1 VTVSPSIRLGAL
13 LAGGLLVALA
23 LAGCG
28 GEASTLDPTGT
39 ERAVGRAV
47 AAKVDPVVSETRC
60 PDEIEREEGG
70 TFRCTIVLK
79 AVGELPVDV
88 RQVDGQGSI
97 DVTPAA
103 AVVAKARIVSEL
115 TSSLRDQFDR
125 SFTVRCSGKAT
136 EIRTSS
142 STSTCSARD
151 ETSKREV
158 VVTVTDAAGSLAFEV
173 QPPK

>member
-1 VTVSPSIRLGAL
+1 VAL
-13 LAGGLLVALA
+13 LAAVALA
-23 LAGCG
+23 TLVGCSS
-28 GEASTLDPTGT
+28 APTLDAAGT

-60 PDEIEREEGG
+60 PDDLERADGG
-70 TFRCTIVLK
+70 TFTCTIVLK
-79 AVGELPVDV
+79 GVGELPVDV
-88 RQVDGQGSI
+88 RQVDDQGTI
-97 DVTPAA
+97 DVTPTA

-136 EIRTSS
+136 QIRTPS

-151 ETSKREV
+151 DTSKREI
-158 VVTVTDAAGSLAFEV
+158 VVTVTDAAGSLAFKV